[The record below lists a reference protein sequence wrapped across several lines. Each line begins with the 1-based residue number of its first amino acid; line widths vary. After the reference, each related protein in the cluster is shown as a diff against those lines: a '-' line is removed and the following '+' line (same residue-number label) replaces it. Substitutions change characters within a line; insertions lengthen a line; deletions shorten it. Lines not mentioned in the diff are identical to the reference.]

1 MPNYEGAP
9 NNLLKEAPKWKH
21 LPSKAIRIPEVYADE
36 VLNFARKLD
45 NNQDTERTLEQS
57 NTLTPAKSPD
67 TECTP
72 EQSNTL
78 TPAKSPDTERTLGL
92 EQKAVKQARV
102 LLTKALKLRA
112 NSGGAI
118 KDEIRKALKL
128 LSKNA

>member
-57 NTLTPAKSPD
+57 NTLTPANSPRLNH
-67 TECTP
+67 P
-72 EQSNTL
+72 ILSVHPNRVI
-78 TPAKSPDTERTLGL
+78 PSPRL
-92 EQKAVKQARV
+92 
-102 LLTKALKLRA
+102 
-112 NSGGAI
+112 NHPI
-118 KDEIRKALKL
+118 
-128 LSKNA
+128 LSVHSD